1 MKTNYRD
8 KFIMSTIEQGAA
20 APLIDKNNLNV
31 IEYSR
36 LLTCLGDRNKFRVVA
51 RLTPSPQHFL
61 AKMDPYFDKSTYS
74 KKMNALL
81 IKSENTLITVYTS
94 GIVTMTRLNSDD
106 HGREILGDVVATIDR
121 VRSEESLDETAPVH
135 PSRNPADPMEINEA
149 LPHSNCGK
157 CGFKSCFYFAT
168 MLAFEETCLEK
179 CTPLH
184 EDGYTSNRNTVSS
197 LIGR

>member
-1 MKTNYRD
+1 MR
-8 KFIMSTIEQGAA
+8 TIEQGAC
-20 APLIDKNNLNV
+20 APLNGKNNLNV
-31 IEYSR
+31 MEYSR

-51 RLTPSPQHFL
+51 RLTPPPQHIL
-61 AKMDPYFDKSTYS
+61 AEMDAYFDKSTYS

-81 IKSENTLITVYTS
+81 VKSENTLITVYTS

-106 HGREILGDVVATIDR
+106 HGREILEDVVDTINR
-121 VRSEESLDETAPVH
+121 IRIKESWDETAPAR
-135 PSRNPADPMEINEA
+135 PARNPVDPMEINEA

-184 EDGYTSNRNTVSS
+184 EDGYTSNRETVSS

>member
-1 MKTNYRD
+1 MR
-8 KFIMSTIEQGAA
+8 TIEQGADV
-20 APLIDKNNLNV
+20 PLIGKNNLN
-31 IEYSR
+31 IMEYSR

-51 RLTPSPQHFL
+51 RLTPPPQQLL
-61 AKMDPYFDKSTYS
+61 AEMNAYFDKSTYS
-74 KKMNALL
+74 KRMNALL
-81 IKSENTLITVYTS
+81 VKSENTLITVYNS

-121 VRSEESLDETAPVH
+121 VRSKGSSDETAPVR
-135 PSRNPADPMEINEA
+135 PSRNPVDPMEINEA

-184 EDGYTSNRNTVSS
+184 EDGYASNRETVSS

>member
-1 MKTNYRD
+1 MPNTEK
-8 KFIMSTIEQGAA
+8 GADS
-20 APLIDKNNLNV
+20 PLIGKNILNV
-31 IEYSR
+31 MKYSR

-51 RLTPSPQHFL
+51 RLTPPPQHLL
-61 AKMDPYFDKSTYS
+61 ANIDPYFDKSTYS

-81 IKSENTLITVYTS
+81 VKSENTLITVYNS

-106 HGREILGDVVATIDR
+106 HGRELLGDVVATING
-121 VRSEESLDETAPVH
+121 VRSMGSSDETPPVS
-135 PSRNPADPMEINEA
+135 PSRNLIDPMEINEA

-168 MLAFEETCLEK
+168 MLAFEETYLEK

-184 EDGYTSNRNTVSS
+184 EDGYASNRETVSS

>member
-1 MKTNYRD
+1 M
-8 KFIMSTIEQGAA
+8 
-20 APLIDKNNLNV
+20 
-31 IEYSR
+31 EYSR

-51 RLTPSPQHFL
+51 RLTPPPSHLL
-61 AKMDPYFDKSTYS
+61 ATMDPYFDKSTYS

-81 IKSENTLITVYTS
+81 VKSENTLITVYTS

-106 HGREILGDVVATIDR
+106 HGREILGDVVAMINR
-121 VRSEESLDETAPVH
+121 VREKGSDEPAPR
-135 PSRNPADPMEINEA
+135 PTRNPVDPMEINES

-184 EDGYTSNRNTVSS
+184 EDGYASNRETVSS